1 MLSNNRSIRYIYN
14 FANRDIIALI
24 LPLLSFWPPS
34 YKLYFH
40 LLIVL
45 VFLICF
51 LIIQFLC
58 YYFSYFSDYS
68 MYSYL
73 LKYSISQTI
82 KAHLEDFNSFIPT
95 PTFVFLFWYI
105 FYIHLKP
112 PTTYYFVQ
120 SMFIIFTFSFALHV
134 FLHLQTSIQ
143 NNFL

>member
-1 MLSNNRSIRYIYN
+1 MLSNNRSIPYIYN

-73 LKYSISQTI
+73 LKCSISQTI

-112 PTTYYFVQ
+112 HHILFCTVNVHYIYF
-120 SMFIIFTFSFALHV
+120 
-134 FLHLQTSIQ
+134 FLCPSCFPASP
-143 NNFL
+143 NFHSK